1 VKEKRAGEENGEFAD
16 CRLQTA
22 DSKILLVELQ
32 TGNDVRR
39 TNWQRWWFIFLFAAA
54 VLLAMAFYV
63 DNTAQHWITSHS
75 NQSAKLFMRNV
86 SRFGDWPEHLGLGL
100 LLLAIAWWRGSKKW
114 TRIFV
119 SMLIAFALAGSI
131 ARVTKIATGRA
142 RPSVKTEIV
151 WNGPQFSS
159 RFNAF
164 PSGHT
169 AASTAF
175 FGILFFV
182 SLRLGLLCLPIPA
195 LIAFSRMYVAAHY
208 LSDVVG
214 GGIVGVFSA
223 FLVAIFLLSQIA
235 NPKSKTDWPAK
246 P

>member
-1 VKEKRAGEENGEFAD
+1 MK
-16 CRLQTA
+16 
-22 DSKILLVELQ
+22 
-32 TGNDVRR
+32 R
-39 TNWQRWWFIFLFAAA
+39 TNWQSWWFIFLFAAA
-54 VLLAMAFYV
+54 ILLALAFSV
-63 DNTAQHWITSHS
+63 DLAAQHWITSHP
-75 NQSAKLFMRNV
+75 NHGAKTFMRNV

-100 LLLAIAWWRGSKKW
+100 ILVAIAWWRGSKKW
-114 TRIFV
+114 MRVFV

-142 RPSVKTEIV
+142 RPSVKTEMV
-151 WNGPQFSS
+151 WNGPKFSS

-182 SLRLGLLCLPIPA
+182 NWRLGLLCLPIPA

-214 GGIVGVFSA
+214 GAIVGVLSA
-223 FLVAIFLLSQIA
+223 FLVAIFLLSQRQS
-235 NPKSKTDWPAK
+235 PKPSPPA
-246 P
+246 PD

>member
-1 VKEKRAGEENGEFAD
+1 VEKKRGGEEKGEFAD

-54 VLLAMAFYV
+54 VLLAIAFYF
-63 DNTAQHWITSHS
+63 DLAAQHWIESHS
-75 NQSAKLFMRNV
+75 DQSAKLFMRNV
-86 SRFGDWPEHLGLGL
+86 SRFGDWPEHIALGL
-100 LLLAIAWWRGSKKW
+100 LLVAIAWWRGRKKW
-114 TRIFV
+114 MRVFI
-119 SMLIAFALAGSI
+119 SMLVACALAGSI
-131 ARVTKIATGRA
+131 ARVTKIAAGRA

-182 SLRLGLLCLPIPA
+182 SWRLGLLCLPIPA

-208 LSDVVG
+208 SSDVVG
-214 GGIVGVFSA
+214 GAIVGALSA
-223 FLVAIFLLSQIA
+223 FLVAIFLLSQMQSPKP
-235 NPKSKTDWPAK
+235 NPPA
-246 P
+246 PD

>member
-1 VKEKRAGEENGEFAD
+1 MK
-16 CRLQTA
+16 
-22 DSKILLVELQ
+22 
-32 TGNDVRR
+32 R
-39 TNWQRWWFIFLFAAA
+39 TNWLRWWFIFLFAAA
-54 VLLAMAFYV
+54 ILLAVAFYV
-63 DNTAQHWITSHS
+63 DLAAQHWIASHP
-75 NQSAKLFMRNV
+75 NHSAKIFMRNV
-86 SRFGDWPEHLGLGL
+86 SRFGDWPEHIALGL
-100 LLLAIAWWRGSKKW
+100 LLFAIAWWRGSKKW
-114 TRIFV
+114 MRIFV

-131 ARVTKIATGRA
+131 ARVAKIATGRA

-182 SLRLGLLCLPIPA
+182 SWRLGLLCLPIPA

-214 GGIVGVFSA
+214 GAIVGVLSA
-223 FLVAIFLLSQIA
+223 FLVAIFLLSQIQRSKP
-235 NPKSKTDWPAK
+235 NPPAAD
-246 P
+246 

>member
-1 VKEKRAGEENGEFAD
+1 M
-16 CRLQTA
+16 
-22 DSKILLVELQ
+22 
-32 TGNDVRR
+32 
-39 TNWQRWWFIFLFAAA
+39 RWWFIFLFAAA
-54 VLLAMAFYV
+54 VLLALAFRV
-63 DNTAQHWITSHS
+63 DLAAQQWIASHP
-75 NQSAKLFMRNV
+75 NQSVKIFMRNV

-100 LLLAIAWWRGSKKW
+100 FLLAIAWWRGSKKW
-114 TRIFV
+114 MRICM
-119 SMLIAFALAGSI
+119 SMLIACALAGSI

-214 GGIVGVFSA
+214 GGIVGVLSA
-223 FLVAIFLLSQIA
+223 FLVAIFLLSQIQS
-235 NPKSKTDWPAK
+235 PKPKI
-246 P
+246 